1 MGSYASTTSSRGR
14 QATRG
19 PSSDQARLLAAKG
32 EHPVSLEPENGAKQ
46 RVLEPPSRCGTPA
59 RAELKDASGRAG
71 ATKARSPNASGD
83 AQRGQPMPK
92 LRLQPTERRS
102 GTGAPPEGC
111 FAPSSRSLA
120 RSPASPESGHR
131 ARGPQWP
138 LLVATGTSGSTAS
151 GWLADAS
158 IV

>member
-1 MGSYASTTSSRGR
+1 MGSYASTTSSRWR

-19 PSSDQARLLAAKG
+19 PSWDQARLLAAKG

-46 RVLEPPSRCGTPA
+46 RVSGPLSRCGTPA

-92 LRLQPTERRS
+92 LRLEPTERRP

-111 FAPSSRSLA
+111 FAPSTRPLKPVRRPSERCHRRLPPET
-120 RSPASPESGHR
+120 PAIGMLQRRPG
-131 ARGPQWP
+131 
-138 LLVATGTSGSTAS
+138 
-151 GWLADAS
+151 
-158 IV
+158 